1 MPVIDYCMLF
11 FLKGDGGFAAG
22 RRCAGLPV
30 SRRAGLIPGSIS
42 NGFSDTDSV
51 ERVG

>member
-1 MPVIDYCMLF
+1 MPVIDYCVLF
-11 FLKGDGGFAAG
+11 FLRGDGSFAS
-22 RRCAGLPV
+22 RRRRTGLPV
-30 SRRAGLIPGSIS
+30 SGYAGLIPASIS